1 MIGTTTTDL
10 KNNYMLEI
18 LITPIKLDQHQIWDV
33 NLMAFDIDDF
43 NLDGS
48 KTYLENIKILWP
60 ISKPETTIELAKQ
73 LTNLLYQCDK
83 DIRYPEEIICRAL
96 PQKMTGIEK
105 RMFLSRWDLFK
116 GCMISMFA
124 TSKITLPC

>member
-18 LITPIKLDQHQIWDV
+18 LITPTKLDQHQIWDV
-33 NLMAFDIDDF
+33 NLMAFDIDDL

-96 PQKMTGIEK
+96 PQKMTSIEK
-105 RMFLSRWDLFK
+105 RMFLSRWALFK